1 MALFHAG
8 TGFLIEVFAGPLFTH
23 DMSQA
28 IRVHHK
34 MRPGDVVVGDRG
46 LCSFVH
52 FASLIAQRMHGVF
65 RCHQKTIVDFT
76 PNRPFVRPGAKRVSK
91 GSPRSRWLRKLGVK
105 DQLVE
110 WFKPTGR
117 PTWISPEAFAQLPDS
132 IIVRE
137 LCYRVGA
144 RGFRTKEVTLVTT
157 LLDAEIY
164 SAKEL
169 AELYR
174 TRWTVEVNLRHLKQT
189 MKMDTLRCETI
200 EGVTKEL
207 TVFALVYNLVRV
219 VMLEAARRQGVPVD
233 RISFINALR
242 WLASAK
248 PGARLPRLVTNPQRP
263 NRVEPRVVKRRP
275 KQYSR
280 MRKPR
285 SVLRNELMGE
295 KLAA

>member
-28 IRVHHK
+28 IKVHHK
-34 MRPGDVVVGDRG
+34 MRVGDILIGDRAF
-46 LCSFVH
+46 CSFVH
-52 FASLIAQRMHGVF
+52 LASLMVQGLHGVF

-76 PNRPFVRPGAKRVSK
+76 PNRPFARPGAKRVSK
-91 GSPRSRWLRKLGVK
+91 GIPRSRWLRKLGVK

-110 WFKPTGR
+110 WFKPTHR
-117 PTWISPEAFAQLPDS
+117 PAWISAEAFAQLPDS

-137 LCYRVGA
+137 LRYRVGA
-144 RGFRTKEVTLVTT
+144 RGLRTEEVTLVTS

-169 AELYR
+169 AALYR
-174 TRWTVEVNLRHLKQT
+174 TRWTVELNFRHLKQT
-189 MKMDTLRCETI
+189 MKMDTLRCETV

-242 WLASAK
+242 WLARAK
-248 PGARLPRLVTNPQRP
+248 PGAKLPRLVVNPQRP
-263 NRVEPRVVKRRP
+263 DRVEPRVVKRRP
-275 KQYSR
+275 KQYYR
-280 MRKPR
+280 MCKPR
-285 SVLRNELMGE
+285 SVLRNELIGD